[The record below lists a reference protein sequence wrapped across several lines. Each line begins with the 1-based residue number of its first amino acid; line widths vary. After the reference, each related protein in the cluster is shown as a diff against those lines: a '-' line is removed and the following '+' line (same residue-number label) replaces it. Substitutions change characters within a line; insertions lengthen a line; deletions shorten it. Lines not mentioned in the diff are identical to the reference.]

1 MSFSKDKKYE
11 TISYLVLWGL
21 LSIAPVLGLY
31 IRSTHDGTGYVEW
44 QEVFIVWKHI
54 GVFFAIFLIHNHLL
68 APMLIYQQRKWL
80 YGSALVVLMAFFVF
94 YQCSNHPDF
103 KHRPQFHER
112 PSFHLEDKRHGPP
125 PEFRNHHHHDKN
137 TPIVMIAQP
146 EVVTFILMV
155 LMLMANL
162 GIKLYFKNRRDRERL
177 LKLQSQNLEQ
187 QLEYLKY
194 QIKPHFLMNTLNN
207 IHALVDIDAERA
219 KSTIIELSKILRFM
233 LYEGNKQT
241 VPLESEISFLKSYIE
256 LMRLRVSDQVKVTVE
271 TPNELPDA
279 QIPPLMLITFVENA
293 FKHGVSYSRP
303 SFINIDLHVD
313 EKELVFICK
322 NSKASQKTADE
333 KQGGV
338 GLKNTRQR
346 LNLIY
351 GKNYQLKINNSNE
364 EYQLSLTL
372 PL

>member
-1 MSFSKDKKYE
+1 MSFQKDKKYE

-21 LSIAPVLGLY
+21 LFIAPVLGLY
-31 IRSTHDGTGYVEW
+31 IRSTHNGTGYIEW
-44 QEVFIVWKHI
+44 QEVYIIWRHI
-54 GVFFAIFLIHNHLL
+54 GIFFAIFLIHNHLL

-80 YGSALVVLMAFFVF
+80 YSSALIVLMAFFVV
-94 YQCSNHPDF
+94 YECSNI
-103 KHRPQFHER
+103 
-112 PSFHLEDKRHGPP
+112 PSFKREHRMHEPPPFHHEDRHPGPP
-125 PEFRNHHHHDKN
+125 PEFKKHHHDEN
-137 TPIVMIAQP
+137 TPIVLIAQP

-162 GIKLYFKNRRDRERL
+162 GIKLYFKNQRDRERL
-177 LKLQSQNLEQ
+177 LELQSQNLEQ

-207 IHALVDIDAERA
+207 IHALVDIDAELA

-241 VPLESEISFLKSYIE
+241 VPLESEINFLKSYIQ
-256 LMRLRVSDQVKVTVE
+256 LMKLRVSDQVRVKVE
-271 TPNELPDA
+271 MPDQLPDI

-303 SFINIDLHVD
+303 SFIDIQLTVN
-313 EKELVFICK
+313 EKELVFICH
-322 NSKASQKTADE
+322 NSKAPQSQIGSKP
-333 KQGGV
+333 GGV
-338 GLKNTRQR
+338 GLKNIRQR

-351 GKNYQLKINNSNE
+351 GKDYQLKINNNNE
-364 EYQLSLTL
+364 EYHLSLTL